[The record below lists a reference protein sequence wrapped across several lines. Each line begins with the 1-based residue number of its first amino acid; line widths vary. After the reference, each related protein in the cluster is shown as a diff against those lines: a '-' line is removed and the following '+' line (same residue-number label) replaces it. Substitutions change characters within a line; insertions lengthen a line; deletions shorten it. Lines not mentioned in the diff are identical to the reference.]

1 MQLVGDYP
9 KPSTILY
16 AELIAIRE
24 DSGQFTAIPSDVI
37 HDLTPITGNKTLP
50 ALDTKPADAF
60 VRSALQIAK
69 RKEIL
74 ADRTKQQ
81 EIIRQYLTK
90 SFDERLWAAQR
101 KAMDLRGRLDLGE
114 KDVEIALREAEQD
127 VEDIERLRH
136 IRLESLDCMGVVRT
150 GPVRHIGSLYVL
162 PPGALPE
169 AAPMAENIEAKRAS
183 ELAAMRIVMDHE
195 TARGWETQDVS
206 AQKIGFDIRSL
217 SPPDPQTGK
226 REVRRIEVKGR
237 NRGEPIRLTENE
249 WRKAK
254 QLRDTYWLYVVWNP
268 TCDDREL
275 VPPIQNPSD
284 RFANSIKE
292 IKVVSM
298 YEISAYSITNQ
309 SIEVKN
315 R

>member
-1 MQLVGDYP
+1 M
-9 KPSTILY
+9 S
-16 AELIAIRE
+16 
-24 DSGQFTAIPSDVI
+24 
-37 HDLTPITGNKTLP
+37 
-50 ALDTKPADAF
+50 
-60 VRSALQIAK
+60 
-69 RKEIL
+69 
-74 ADRTKQQ
+74 
-81 EIIRQYLTK
+81 
-90 SFDERLWAAQR
+90 
-101 KAMDLRGRLDLGE
+101 
-114 KDVEIALREAEQD
+114 
-127 VEDIERLRH
+127 
-136 IRLESLDCMGVVRT
+136 
-150 GPVRHIGSLYVL
+150 
-162 PPGALPE
+162 
-169 AAPMAENIEAKRAS
+169 ENIEAKRAS

-195 TARGWETQDVS
+195 AARGWETQDVS

-226 REVRRIEVKGR
+226 REIRRIEVKGR

-268 TCDDREL
+268 TCNDREL